1 MMRWK
6 LTIEYCGAPYC
17 GWQVQDGH
25 KTVQGVIEDAIF
37 KFCGQQIRIHA
48 AGRTDTGVHAAG
60 QIAHFD
66 LDYGLRDLSGYD
78 LAKAINA
85 FLKNEYVSILKAE
98 KTTNDFHA
106 RFMATNKLYR
116 YRIVNRP
123 SPLTVDKGFA
133 WHVWKDLDH
142 IAMHNAAQMLVGK
155 HDFST
160 FRDSECQA
168 KTPIRTLKRI
178 DIKRHGDDVVMNVE
192 GQSFLHHQVRN
203 MIGTLVLV
211 GTNKWNADDFK
222 TAFEACDRTKGGVTA
237 PPDGLTLVRIDY

>member
-1 MMRWK
+1 MTRWK

-17 GWQVQDGH
+17 GWQAQDNQ

-37 KFCGQQIRIHA
+37 KFCQQKIRIQA
-48 AGRTDTGVHAAG
+48 AGRTDTGVHALG

-106 RFMATNKLYR
+106 RFMAINKLYR
-116 YRIVNRP
+116 YRIVNRF

-211 GTNKWNADDFK
+211 GTNKWNADDFE
-222 TAFEACDRTKGGVTA
+222 TAFKACDRTKGGVTA